1 MPDMSFKSWASSPYA
16 VIITFLIGLLPVTM
30 MTELRG
36 GSANFWLLIGLCLI
50 ACLIRPNG
58 MVATRQSLHSYRF
71 LVLALI
77 MMPLT
82 ALFASLWSQTLLG
95 QDIER
100 ATRVFLGMLVVLGAC
115 LSLSQTLLR
124 QAMWGVMA
132 GVIGATGTLMWKSWP
147 HFGRPD
153 MPQYT
158 TVGYSN
164 ALLLLT
170 VLVLF
175 SLGWRLTR
183 HKRTEQTIKILTVAI
198 GLVGVVIAETRSS
211 WVAMP
216 FFILIGLFLARTH
229 LSSKKLAALA
239 LLAVAT
245 SAVVFFAKP
254 TLLDRAKQGYDE
266 FVACN
271 STTPL
276 ADSSVCIRLQLW
288 RASWHMFKENPLIAN
303 AGSEKFE
310 AKLAEL
316 HTKGVISAVTKSE
329 FGEPHN
335 DLFYALANYGILG
348 LISFL
353 LLYFVPAFLFAK
365 RLGTQVPNTQRVA
378 AAMGLAVCLGFVAFG
393 LTEMM
398 FRSMRMLSFY
408 VVMVAWL
415 LALSEHTHGSLTKR
429 T

>member
-1 MPDMSFKSWASSPYA
+1 MPDAPFRSWASSPLA
-16 VIITFLIGLLPVTM
+16 ITVTFLIGLLPVTM

-36 GSANFWLLIGLCLI
+36 GSANFWLLIGLCVVS
-50 ACLIRPNG
+50 CLIRPSG
-58 MVATRQSLHSYRF
+58 ILATRQSLHHYRF
-71 LVLALI
+71 LMLALLI
-77 MMPLT
+77 MPIT
-82 ALFASLWSQTLLG
+82 ALFASLWSHTLLG

-100 ATRVFLGMLVVLGAC
+100 ASRVFLGMLVVLGAC
-115 LSLSQTLLR
+115 LSLSQALLR
-124 QAMWGVMA
+124 HVIWGVMA
-132 GVIGATGTLMWKSWP
+132 GVIGATGTLIWKSWP
-147 HFGRPD
+147 HFARPD

-170 VLVLF
+170 VLILF

-183 HKRTEQTIKILTVAI
+183 YTRTEQMIKVLTVAI

-216 FFILIGLFLARTH
+216 FFILIGLFLARAH
-229 LSSKKLAALA
+229 LSGKKLMALA

-254 TLLDRAKQGYDE
+254 TVLDRAKQGYDE

-276 ADSSVCIRLQLW
+276 ADTSVCIRLQLW

-316 HTKGVISAVTKSE
+316 HSKGVVSAVTKNG

-335 DLFYALANYGILG
+335 DFFYALSNYGILG
-348 LISFL
+348 LFSFL

-365 RLGTQVPNTQRVA
+365 RLGTRVPHVQRVA

-415 LALSEHTHGSLTKR
+415 LALSEHTHGSLTQR

>member
-71 LVLALI
+71 FVLALF

-100 ATRVFLGMLVVLGAC
+100 ATRVFLGALVVLGAC
-115 LSLSQTLLR
+115 LSLSQALLR
-124 QAMWGVMA
+124 QSMWGVMV

-183 HKRTEQTIKILTVAI
+183 YTRTEQTIKILTVAI

-216 FFILIGLFLARTH
+216 FFILIGLFLARAH
-229 LSSKKLAALA
+229 LSGKKLATLT

-310 AKLAEL
+310 GKLAEL
-316 HTKGVISAVTKSE
+316 HKKGVVSALTKSE

-353 LLYFVPAFLFAK
+353 LLYFVPAYLFAK
-365 RLGTQVPNTQRVA
+365 KLGTRVPNTQRVA

-415 LALSEHTHGSLTKR
+415 LALSEHTHGSLSKR

>member
-71 LVLALI
+71 FVLALF

-115 LSLSQTLLR
+115 LSLSQALLR
-124 QAMWGVMA
+124 QSMWGVMA

-183 HKRTEQTIKILTVAI
+183 YTRTEQTIKILTVAI

-216 FFILIGLFLARTH
+216 FFILIGLFLARSH
-229 LSSKKLAALA
+229 LSGKKLVALA

-316 HTKGVISAVTKSE
+316 HTKGVVSAVTKSE

-335 DLFYALANYGILG
+335 DFFYALANYGILG

-365 RLGTQVPNTQRVA
+365 RLGTHVPHVQRVA

-415 LALSEHTHGSLTKR
+415 LALSEHTHGSLSQR